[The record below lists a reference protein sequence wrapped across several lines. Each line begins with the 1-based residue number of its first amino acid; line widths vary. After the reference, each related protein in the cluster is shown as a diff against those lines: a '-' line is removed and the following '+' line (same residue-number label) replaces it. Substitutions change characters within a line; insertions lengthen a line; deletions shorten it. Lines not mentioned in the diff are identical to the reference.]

1 MADGAILQ
9 GVLLGTPAAEET
21 AGTDWNSYCVQAIRC
36 LVLPRPQGANETN
49 QKQTEDKQQLETTP
63 GSWERKEKRGRLPTG
78 PLPGS
83 QSPSLPLGDQR
94 PNLALERKP
103 NASLRRSSQ
112 NRNWPRHRAARKGAR
127 ESSSGRSASRGRRS
141 RLGDWGT
148 DLVLGPVGGS
158 GGRARDSTEAAS
170 AGPGGMPKALG

>member
-63 GSWERKEKRGRLPTG
+63 GSWESKEKRGRLPTG

-83 QSPSLPLGDQR
+83 QSPCST
-94 PNLALERKP
+94 
-103 NASLRRSSQ
+103 SRRSETKSS
-112 NRNWPRHRAARKGAR
+112 PRTKAQR
-127 ESSSGRSASRGRRS
+127 ESSPFVSKQKLATS
-141 RLGDWGT
+141 
-148 DLVLGPVGGS
+148 
-158 GGRARDSTEAAS
+158 
-170 AGPGGMPKALG
+170 PGC